1 MFVVVICILVIVGV
15 VIVIVIY
22 RSDIINIVIFVIEL
36 MIFSDFILCEV
47 IYIKKIN
54 SISVNFCNV
63 MIEYFL
69 ISELLFFI
77 V

>member
-1 MFVVVICILVIVGV
+1 MVVICILVIVGA

-22 RSDIINIVIFVIEL
+22 RSDIINIVIFVIEST
-36 MIFSDFILCEV
+36 IFSDFISREV

-63 MIEYFL
+63 TIEYFL
-69 ISELLFFI
+69 ISESSFFI